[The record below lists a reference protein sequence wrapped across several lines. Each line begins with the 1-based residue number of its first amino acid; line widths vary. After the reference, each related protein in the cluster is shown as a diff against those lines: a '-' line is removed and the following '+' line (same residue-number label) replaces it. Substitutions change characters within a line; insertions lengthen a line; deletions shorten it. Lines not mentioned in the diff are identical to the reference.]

1 MTYPQQDQNQLH
13 GNDGVSVVCVRNRW
27 KSEAMNVNWHVKSG
41 LRRVFK
47 TVNKAQ
53 LAKRLPTGTG
63 PASLMPSDIWSLQ
76 NSCEIYDLSW
86 PHRHLF
92 DCDSITS
99 SAEPVKGVFLICN
112 LAISSLPTCSAG
124 LFEAL
129 SNFNPSIILEDVWQC
144 LRWWPIIRA
153 VATSVVAPGLFR
165 ESWPA
170 MWANTVGKLSKLI
183 LLGIPWI
190 QRVLDKRLE

>member
-1 MTYPQQDQNQLH
+1 MQEFPDHDKTHAAYFQMGDWGHIQLIDLRTMTKAGNDCPRSVTYPQQDQNQLD
-13 GNDGVSVVCVRNRW
+13 GNDRVSVVCVRNLW

-41 LRRVFK
+41 LRRVFE

-92 DCDSITS
+92 DCDSITR
-99 SAEPVKGVFLICN
+99 SAEPVKGVFPVFSCYMQ
-112 LAISSLPTCSAG
+112 SSH
-124 LFEAL
+124 
-129 SNFNPSIILEDVWQC
+129 I
-144 LRWWPIIRA
+144 
-153 VATSVVAPGLFR
+153 
-165 ESWPA
+165 
-170 MWANTVGKLSKLI
+170 
-183 LLGIPWI
+183 
-190 QRVLDKRLE
+190 